1 TVCPKITPSVSNF
14 SLPLQSRAASEE
26 YSLNDSEG
34 GARGFIVEELP
45 DKVAEAEVMRILMVQ
60 PVVHFPD
67 GHILVAMEIGDI
79 NRRSIRSAFCRLL
92 FDRLPSIHFLSP
104 VLSDSRWQ
112 NAGYRA
118 G

>member
-1 TVCPKITPSVSNF
+1 MHPLLF
-14 SLPLQSRAASEE
+14 SLKPCPVRIPRNTRLTIAR
-26 YSLNDSEG
+26 

-67 GHILVAMEIGDI
+67 GHILVAMEIVDI

-92 FDRLPSIHFLSP
+92 FDRLPSIHFLVP
-104 VLSDSRWQ
+104 GLSDSGWQ

>member
-1 TVCPKITPSVSNF
+1 MPPPSLF
-14 SLPLQSRAASEE
+14 LKALSRAASEE

-45 DKVAEAEVMRILMVQ
+45 DKVTEAEVMRILMVQ

-79 NRRSIRSAFCRLL
+79 LVLRKLLRSGLSQFVKAYRKFLFQLFGRSIA
-92 FDRLPSIHFLSP
+92 
-104 VLSDSRWQ
+104 
-112 NAGYRA
+112 
-118 G
+118 